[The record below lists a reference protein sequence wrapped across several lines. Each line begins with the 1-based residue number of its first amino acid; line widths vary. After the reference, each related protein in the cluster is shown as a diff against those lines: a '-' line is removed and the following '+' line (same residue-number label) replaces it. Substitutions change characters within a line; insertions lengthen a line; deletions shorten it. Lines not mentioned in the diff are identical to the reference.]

1 MKSKMELPFTGESE
15 KEMYGEIDR
24 FLGMSARY
32 SSAGIWRTKIVSM
45 AGGLIFAAL
54 FYAGMHRTDDKTILM
69 VLMII
74 SLLFGISMLC
84 FYGNKPFPA
93 MINFKKVIEEDGAE
107 RIYSDMK
114 TARRINGSS
123 IYLGSEYVFD
133 TDGQL
138 FRMCDVKNVYIKE
151 MDNKGLK
158 VYYAAMGI
166 SGGSGDGFVI
176 IKRLTGRNEEQRI
189 RQFMEVKKMFAF
201 ESRYTGI

>member
-1 MKSKMELPFTGESE
+1 MKSKMELPFIGESE

-32 SSAGIWRTKIVSM
+32 SSAGIWRAKIAGL
-45 AGGLIFAAL
+45 AGGLIFAAV
-54 FYAGMHRTDDKTILM
+54 FYVGMQYTDDKTRLM

-74 SLLFGISMLC
+74 SLLFGLSMLC
-84 FYGNKPFPA
+84 FYGSKPFPA
-93 MINFKKVIEEDGAE
+93 MINFQKVIEEDGAE

-158 VYYAAMGI
+158 VYYAAMDI

-176 IKRLTGRNEEQRI
+176 IKRLTGRNEEKRI
-189 RQFMEVKKMFAF
+189 QQFMEVKEMFAF
-201 ESRYTGI
+201 DGRCARN

>member
-1 MKSKMELPFTGESE
+1 MKSKMELEFTGGRE

-32 SSAGIWRTKIVSM
+32 SSAGIWRAKI
-45 AGGLIFAAL
+45 AGLIGGLIFAAV
-54 FYAGMHRTDDKTILM
+54 FYIGMQYTDDKTKPM

-74 SLLFGISMLC
+74 SLLFGLSMLC
-84 FYGNKPFPA
+84 FYGSKPFPA
-93 MINFKKVIEEDGAE
+93 MINFQKVIEEDGAE

-158 VYYAAMGI
+158 AYYAAMDI

-176 IKRLTGRNEEQRI
+176 IKRLTGMNEEKRI
-189 RQFMEVKKMFAF
+189 QQFMEVKEMFAIDG
-201 ESRYTGI
+201 RYARG

>member
-1 MKSKMELPFTGESE
+1 MKSKMELEFTGGRE

-32 SSAGIWRTKIVSM
+32 SSAGIWRAKIAGL
-45 AGGLIFAAL
+45 AGGLIFAAV
-54 FYAGMHRTDDKTILM
+54 FYVGMQYTEDKTKLM

-74 SLLFGISMLC
+74 SLLFGLSMLC
-84 FYGNKPFPA
+84 FYGSKPFPA
-93 MINFKKVIEEDGAE
+93 MINFQKVIEEDGAE

-158 VYYAAMGI
+158 AYYAAMDI

-176 IKRLTGRNEEQRI
+176 IKRLTGMNEEKRI
-189 RQFMEVKKMFAF
+189 QQFMEVKEMFAIDG
-201 ESRYTGI
+201 RYARG